1 MKKNIFF
8 VLVASLIVG
17 LLTFLTVK
25 TTRLDDKV
33 SLLARPARLFT
44 PSIIQSQFEPRP
56 EWQVKISPEHDRFFY
71 VVCQQTLYW
80 LGRGAQAVVFE
91 TQDGKYVVKFFQLG
105 RLKEPSERGFVKN
118 LFSKES
124 EGKRNE
130 RLSHREEIFLSSK
143 MCYEELQ
150 EETGIVYVHLNR
162 THDRIKGIKLVDKYG
177 QSHRIRGDDA
187 SFVVQ
192 KKGKLLIPTLTQL
205 MESGKIDEAK
215 GRLNQVFDLLL
226 GMARKNFVDG
236 DDCLIRNNN
245 LGLTEDRAIY
255 IDTGHIFRANNL
267 DVLERMKYEFQIR
280 LEPLE
285 NWLKVLYPELSSY
298 YRERHDQII
307 AQLEQ
312 ERKKG

>member
-1 MKKNIFF
+1 
-8 VLVASLIVG
+8 
-17 LLTFLTVK
+17 
-25 TTRLDDKV
+25 
-33 SLLARPARLFT
+33 
-44 PSIIQSQFEPRP
+44 
-56 EWQVKISPEHDRFFY
+56 
-71 VVCQQTLYW
+71 
-80 LGRGAQAVVFE
+80 
-91 TQDGKYVVKFFQLG
+91 
-105 RLKEPSERGFVKN
+105 
-118 LFSKES
+118 
-124 EGKRNE
+124 
-130 RLSHREEIFLSSK
+130 
-143 MCYEELQ
+143 
-150 EETGIVYVHLNR
+150 
-162 THDRIKGIKLVDKYG
+162 
-177 QSHRIRGDDA
+177 
-187 SFVVQ
+187 
-192 KKGKLLIPTLTQL
+192 